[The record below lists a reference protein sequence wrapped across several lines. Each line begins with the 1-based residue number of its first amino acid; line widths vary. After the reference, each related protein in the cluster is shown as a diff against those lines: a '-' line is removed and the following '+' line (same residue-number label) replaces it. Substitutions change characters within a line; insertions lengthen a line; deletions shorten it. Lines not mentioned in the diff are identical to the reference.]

1 MTAIACLIGAST
13 SMGCGFFGMMIAT
26 YSDARTTIAGV
37 ENVLKVQMIL
47 TALVVLPVISFIAK
61 ELLPEILALEGVR
74 LVNGEQA
81 QIVGTS
87 FKAFIS
93 ATMEGWYC
101 APRAPGSGLSE
112 RWDRE
117 HGQGFGGC
125 VSPGAPR

>member
-1 MTAIACLIGAST
+1 
-13 SMGCGFFGMMIAT
+13 MILSFVAT
-26 YSDARTTIAGV
+26 NICPVRTKEGV

-81 QIVGTS
+81 QIVGTP

-93 ATMEGWYC
+93 AT
-101 APRAPGSGLSE
+101 L
-112 RWDRE
+112 
-117 HGQGFGGC
+117 
-125 VSPGAPR
+125 